1 MVDIERQIKLCIED
15 PVATT
20 ATLQNL
26 LDTIDVTID
35 DVVAACCQSRPWK
48 SLAAKSKVVEFFWS
62 CGSDNARPRQVARRG
77 SVISSGRRA

>member
-35 DVVAACCQSRPWK
+35 DVVAACAGHDLGKVWRLNPR
-48 SLAAKSKVVEFFWS
+48 SLNSL
-62 CGSDNARPRQVARRG
+62 GRVAVTMHAHG
-77 SVISSGRRA
+77 KLPGGDQ

>member
-35 DVVAACCQSRPWK
+35 DVVAACAVTTLEK
-48 SLAAKSKVVEFFWS
+48 S
-62 CGSDNARPRQVARRG
+62 GG
-77 SVISSGRRA
+77 